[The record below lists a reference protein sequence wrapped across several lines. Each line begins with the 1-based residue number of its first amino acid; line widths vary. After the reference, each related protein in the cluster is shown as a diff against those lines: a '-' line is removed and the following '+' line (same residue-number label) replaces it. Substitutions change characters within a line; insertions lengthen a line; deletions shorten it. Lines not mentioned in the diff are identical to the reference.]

1 MRIKT
6 TIAAAVLTVAV
17 LVAGAV
23 LISDTGDTPRRPAW
37 ENADGTVDVSKLPA
51 TRPVV
56 DRTGQTVGTISTDYM
71 RTGDR
76 YSSLPVT
83 GPDGQLVG
91 HIGPNGYWA
100 LGDPEPTLEGSVTTI
115 EEIR

>member
-6 TIAAAVLTVAV
+6 TIAVAV
-17 LVAGAV
+17 LALVVIVTGAV
-23 LISDTGDTPRRPAW
+23 VIADTGESPRRPAW
-37 ENADGTVDVSKLPA
+37 ENVDGTVDVSKLPA

-76 YSSLPVT
+76 NSSLPVT

-100 LGDPEPTLEGSVTTI
+100 LEDPEPVIEGAVTTI